1 MKKTKKVAYTP
12 LSAQQKAEVYYKL
25 FQGAYE
31 QWELARRTHFSYLI
45 IGTILGC
52 GLTLIGI
59 GIGLWT
65 GVI

>member
-1 MKKTKKVAYTP
+1 MTKQTT
-12 LSAQQKAEVYYKL
+12 LNAQQKAEVYYKL
-25 FQGAYE
+25 FQDAFA
-31 QWELARRTHFSYLI
+31 QWELARRTNIFYLI
-45 IGTILGC
+45 IGTIIGC